1 MEADN
6 SARTGAGYCRSGG
19 IERVADRQSLR
30 PDLTAGRGDRPL
42 HPYGPEQTAPSAMGA
57 GGRCAVGAGRG
68 VKKASAF
75 FASFLT
81 RCEEDRSN
89 FSEIVE
95 NVMQANCK
103 NINKVPLLS
112 LARVY

>member
-1 MEADN
+1 
-6 SARTGAGYCRSGG
+6 
-19 IERVADRQSLR
+19 
-30 PDLTAGRGDRPL
+30 
-42 HPYGPEQTAPSAMGA
+42 
-57 GGRCAVGAGRG
+57 

-75 FASFLT
+75 FASFLK

>member
-1 MEADN
+1 
-6 SARTGAGYCRSGG
+6 
-19 IERVADRQSLR
+19 V
-30 PDLTAGRGDRPL
+30 
-42 HPYGPEQTAPSAMGA
+42 
-57 GGRCAVGAGRG
+57 RCWGWPWGEEG
-68 VKKASAF
+68 VRF
-75 FASFLT
+75 FASFLK